1 MIILN
6 VLLQS
11 EESAIKIAEFVRKRR
26 YALKT
31 HVDTNTIIYSDGTEK
46 SVRLFFITRSLLFS
60 EIDAAITEQFGAQHP
75 EIYAEPVSHINEA
88 LGEKLRAGLVQAKQE
103 ND

>member
-11 EESAIKIAEFVRKRR
+11 EESAIKIAEFVRERR

-31 HVDTNTIIYSDGTEK
+31 HFDTNTIIYSEGTEK

-60 EIDAAITEQFGAQHP
+60 EIDEAIMANYGDQHP

-88 LGEKLRAGLVQAKQE
+88 LGKKLRSGLVAVNK
-103 ND
+103 D

>member
-11 EESAIKIAEFVRKRR
+11 EESAIKIAEFVREQR

-31 HVDTNTIIYSDGTEK
+31 HVDTNTIIYADGTEK
-46 SVRLFFITRSLLFS
+46 SVRLFFLTRSLLYS
-60 EIDAAITEQFGAQHP
+60 EIDTAITEHFGEQHP
-75 EIYAEPVSHINEA
+75 EIYAEPVSHLNKE
-88 LGEKLRAGLVQAKQE
+88 LGDKLRAGLKPVKSE
-103 ND
+103 